1 MTLGKFALFSI
12 PTSIVLLVIGVMI
25 ARSLDE

>member
-1 MTLGKFALFSI
+1 MTLGTFALFSI
-12 PTSIVLLVIGVMI
+12 PTCIVLLVIGVMI

>member
-1 MTLGKFALFSI
+1 MTLGTFALFSI